1 MIELPEAV
9 ESADE
14 LAAEAAFL
22 SIGSN
27 DLTGQ
32 ILGLDRRDPR
42 ATPMLTAHPRVL
54 DAIATV
60 VAAAHR
66 HGRSVSVCGDAAANP
81 TVMPLLVGLGCD
93 VLSVAPAAVDEIR
106 YRIRRLRYDDCQA
119 LAAAALG
126 RESAE
131 EVWRLVDRHEV
142 VEQGDSH

>member
-1 MIELPEAV
+1 V

-14 LAAEAAFL
+14 LAAEAAFV

-32 ILGLDRRDPR
+32 LLGLDRRDPR
-42 ATPMLTAHPRVL
+42 ATPMMTAHPRVL
-54 DAIATV
+54 NAIAAV
-60 VAAAHR
+60 VASAHR
-66 HGRSVSVCGDAAANP
+66 HERPVSVCGDAAAHP

-119 LAAAALG
+119 LAADALG

-131 EVWRLVDRHEV
+131 EVWRLVGRHEV
-142 VEQGDSH
+142 AERGNGH